1 MKLQALKFCGNS
13 GSGRSEPLQSN
24 LETESLQTFP
34 QTHAGDLPVVFV
46 VRMPDLN
53 HLLVLDRL
61 IIDRKRKHERKALS
75 SLLLGHAPKIPLI
88 QGSYTNWGQ
97 LKRSI
102 WKFLEHALQKER
114 NMYIIG
120 TEEGVFKALWERA
133 ASVSGQKGLGSG
145 NRGERIFP
153 GQVSSEGDD
162 PSLENLLD
170 LLPSVEVPPKLEETY
185 IGDSPEIKL
194 VRQLILRAAAV
205 GDPVLILGDTGT
217 GKEVVARAIHDYS
230 ARRDEKFTTANCAN
244 IPSELLESELWGHE
258 KGAFTNAIY
267 KKTGLW
273 KVADKGTLFLDE
285 VGDLAPPHQTKILRA
300 LEEGKIQ
307 PLGSEKEI
315 AVDTRVIAAT
325 NRDLFSLVQSGQFRE
340 DLYYR
345 LRGILIRTPPLRN
358 HPEDIPLL
366 AQNCWDKI
374 TGDKERV
381 LQKEIL
387 EELESHF
394 WPGNVRQLKWILR
407 SLYALFGK
415 ENLGKRHIRAVL
427 QLEGQQPAFP
437 QGKTLMLDD
446 RIYRIECLRHLRR
459 VDEVIRACKVT
470 VQPVIDD
477 RESDPVTI
485 QSIRMA
491 IRFRRDE
498 LEVLCLD
505 PRFFFKES
513 IFSTAYRLKGKL
525 FYFQSLL
532 ESDLEKG
539 LEYWNKEAAK
549 EIKAATTVISEGIE
563 ELFKNM

>member
-1 MKLQALKFCGNS
+1 MKLQALKFCDNS
-13 GSGRSEPLQSN
+13 GSGRSEPLQSD
-24 LETESLQTFP
+24 LDTESLQTFTK
-34 QTHAGDLPVVFV
+34 THAGELPVVFV

-53 HLLVLDRL
+53 HLLALDRL
-61 IIDRKRKHERKALS
+61 ISDRKRKHERKALS
-75 SLLLGHAPKIPLI
+75 SLLLGHVPKIPLI
-88 QGSYTNWGQ
+88 RGSYSNWGQ

-114 NMYIIG
+114 NVYIIG
-120 TEEGVFKALWERA
+120 TEEWVFKALWDRA
-133 ASVSGQKGLGSG
+133 ASVPGQKGPGSG
-145 NRGERIFP
+145 NPGERIFS
-153 GQVSSEGDD
+153 GHVSSEMGD

-170 LLPSVEVPPKLEETY
+170 LLSSVAVPPKLEETY
-185 IGDSPEIKL
+185 IGNSPDIKI

-205 GDPVLILGDTGT
+205 DDPVLILGDTGT

-230 ARRDEKFTTANCAN
+230 ARRDEKFTTVNCAN

-258 KGAFTNAIY
+258 KGAFTNASY
-267 KKTGLW
+267 KKRGLW
-273 KVADKGTLFLDE
+273 EIADKGTLFLDE
-285 VGDLAPPHQTKILRA
+285 VGDLALHHQTKILRA
-300 LEEGKIQ
+300 LEVGKIQ

-325 NRDLFSLVQSGQFRE
+325 NRDLFSLVQSAQFRE

-358 HPEDIPLL
+358 HPEDIPVL

-374 TGDKERV
+374 TGDKER
-381 LQKEIL
+381 LLPKEIL

-415 ENLGKRHIRAVL
+415 ENLGKRHVRAVL

-437 QGKTLMLDD
+437 QGNMFMPDD
-446 RIYRIECLRHLRR
+446 WLHRIECLRHLRR
-459 VDEVIRACKVT
+459 VDEVIRAIKVT
-470 VQPVIDD
+470 AQPVIDD
-477 RESDPVTI
+477 LETDPDTI
-485 QSIRMA
+485 QSIRLA

-505 PRFFFKES
+505 PRFFYKES
-513 IFSTAYRLKGKL
+513 IFSTVYRLKGKL

-532 ESDLEKG
+532 ESDLEKA
-539 LEYWNKEAAK
+539 LEYWNNGAAN
-549 EIKAATTVISEGIE
+549 EIRAATTVISEGIE
-563 ELFKNM
+563 ELIKNM